1 MSDVTEGDDSSRAFE
16 ALYRSLY
23 PLVVRTV
30 YLVVLDTDV
39 AQEICH
45 EAFLRLWQHRSRL
58 SEHANV
64 RAWLMRVAINLAI
77 DHRRS
82 LFPALRHRGSDAPAV
97 DPATAA
103 LAHIEREE
111 MRRALLRLRARDR
124 ALLALRFEQDLSFP
138 EIGRIFGHPEATV
151 KTWVHRALDRL
162 QQEMGG
168 PQASRAAEEL

>member
-1 MSDVTEGDDSSRAFE
+1 VTEGDDGGPAFE
-16 ALYRSLY
+16 ALYRGLY

-30 YLVVLDTDV
+30 YLVVLNPDV

-58 SEHANV
+58 GEHAKE

-82 LFPALRHRGSDAPAV
+82 LFAALRHRGTDAPAV

-111 MRRALLRLRARDR
+111 MRRALLRLRRRDR

-138 EIGRIFGHPEATV
+138 EIGRIFGRPEATV
-151 KTWVHRALDRL
+151 KTWVHRALDGLHR
-162 QQEMGG
+162 EMSGL
-168 PQASRAAEEL
+168 ASAAAEES

>member
-1 MSDVTEGDDSSRAFE
+1 VTEGDDGSRAFE
-16 ALYRSLY
+16 ALYRGIY

-30 YLVVLDTDV
+30 YLVVLNPDV

-45 EAFLRLWQHRSRL
+45 ESFLRLWQHRNRL
-58 SEHANV
+58 GDHANE

-77 DHRRS
+77 DQRRS
-82 LFPALRHRGSDAPAV
+82 FLAALRHRGSEPPVV

-111 MRRALLRLRARDR
+111 MRRALLRLRRRDR

-138 EIGRIFGHPEATV
+138 EIGRIFGRPEATV

-162 QQEMGG
+162 HRELGG
-168 PQASRAAEEL
+168 LRSRAVEES

>member
-1 MSDVTEGDDSSRAFE
+1 VTEADDGGRAFE
-16 ALYRSLY
+16 ALYRGLY

-30 YLVVLDTDV
+30 YLVVLDPDI

-45 EAFLRLWQHRSRL
+45 EAFLRLWQHRNRL
-58 SEHANV
+58 GEQANE
-64 RAWLMRVAINLAI
+64 RAWVMRVAVNLAI

-82 LFPALRHRGSDAPAV
+82 LLTALRHQGSDAPAV

-111 MRRALLRLRARDR
+111 MRRALLGLRRRDR
-124 ALLALRFEQDLSFP
+124 ALLVLRFEQDLSFP
-138 EIGRIFGHPEATV
+138 EIGRIFGRPEATV

-162 QQEMGG
+162 QREMGG
-168 PQASRAAEEL
+168 FQASPAAEES

>member
-1 MSDVTEGDDSSRAFE
+1 MSEGDDAGRAFE
-16 ALYRSLY
+16 ALYRGLY

-30 YLVVLDTDV
+30 YLVVLNPDV

-58 SEHANV
+58 GESANE

-77 DHRRS
+77 DQRRS
-82 LFPALRHRGSDAPAV
+82 LLSALRHRGSYAPAP

-103 LAHIEREE
+103 MAHIEREE
-111 MRRALLRLRARDR
+111 MRRALLHLRRRDR

-138 EIGRIFGHPEATV
+138 EIGRIFGRPEATV

-162 QQEMGG
+162 QREMGG
-168 PQASRAAEEL
+168 LASPAVEES

>member
-1 MSDVTEGDDSSRAFE
+1 MTEADDGGPAFE

-30 YLVVLDTDV
+30 YLVVLDRNI

-45 EAFLRLWQHRSRL
+45 DAFLRLWQHRNRL
-58 SEHANV
+58 GDRANE

-82 LFPALRHRGSDAPAV
+82 LLTALRNRGSVAPAL

-111 MRRALLRLRARDR
+111 MRRALLSLQKRDR

-138 EIGRIFGHPEATV
+138 EIGMIFGRPEATV

-162 QQEMGG
+162 QREMGG
-168 PQASRAAEEL
+168 SQASAVAEEPS

>member
-1 MSDVTEGDDSSRAFE
+1 MTEADDGSRAFE

-30 YLVVLDTDV
+30 YLVVLDRDV

-58 SEHANV
+58 GEQANE
-64 RAWLMRVAINLAI
+64 RAWLMRVAMNLAI

-82 LFPALRHRGSDAPAV
+82 LFPALRDRGSDAPPV

-103 LAHIEREE
+103 LTHIEREE
-111 MRRALLRLRARDR
+111 MRRALLRLRTRDR
-124 ALLALRFEQDLSFP
+124 ALLALRFEQDLTFP
-138 EIGRIFGHPEATV
+138 EIGRIFGRPEATV
-151 KTWVHRALDRL
+151 KTWVHRALDKL

>member
-1 MSDVTEGDDSSRAFE
+1 MTEADDGSRAFE

-30 YLVVLDTDV
+30 YLVVLDRDV

-58 SEHANV
+58 GEQANE
-64 RAWLMRVAINLAI
+64 RAWLMRVAMNLAI

-82 LFPALRHRGSDAPAV
+82 LFPALRDRGSDAPPV

-103 LAHIEREE
+103 LTHIEREE
-111 MRRALLRLRARDR
+111 MRRALLRLRTRDR
-124 ALLALRFEQDLSFP
+124 ALLALRFEQDLTFP
-138 EIGRIFGHPEATV
+138 EIGRIFGRPEATV
-151 KTWVHRALDRL
+151 KTWVHRALDEL

>member
-1 MSDVTEGDDSSRAFE
+1 VIEGDDAGRAFE

-30 YLVVLDTDV
+30 YLVVLNPDV

-58 SEHANV
+58 GDNANEK
-64 RAWLMRVAINLAI
+64 AWLMRIAINLAI

-82 LFPALRHRGSDAPAV
+82 LLTALRHRGADAPPP

-111 MRRALLRLRARDR
+111 MRRALLRLRRRDR

-138 EIGRIFGHPEATV
+138 EIGRIFGRPEATV
-151 KTWVHRALDRL
+151 KTWVHRALDQLYR
-162 QQEMGG
+162 EMGG
-168 PQASRAAEEL
+168 LAPTAVEES